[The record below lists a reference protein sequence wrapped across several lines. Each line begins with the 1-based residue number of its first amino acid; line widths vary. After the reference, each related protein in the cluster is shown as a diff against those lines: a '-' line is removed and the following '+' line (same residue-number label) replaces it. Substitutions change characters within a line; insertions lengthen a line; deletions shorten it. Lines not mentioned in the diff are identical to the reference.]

1 MRLVKAIALL
11 ACALFATIPAAADTP
26 YLGFD
31 LLNAQGV
38 NQYFT
43 GFYVNQTLGS
53 VFIVSGSSPLLVT
66 HLGVF
71 DMNPDNEP
79 NWDPT
84 NPPNSAYGFNTQH
97 ATALFKR
104 SDMSKLG
111 EVIIPAGTAAPIQ
124 DEGYRYMPL
133 DEPVV
138 LEPGQT
144 YVIAA
149 WFAPGTGEAGN
160 IDSFYLMGTAPG
172 DVPSTVTTH
181 PDITILDGCFNP
193 NAGDGSTCDAPFVF
207 GMFWGLYAGGANFLV
222 QETVVT
228 EDTSWSRVKSLY

>member
-104 SDMSKLG
+104 F
-111 EVIIPAGTAAPIQ
+111 
-124 DEGYRYMPL
+124 R
-133 DEPVV
+133 
-138 LEPGQT
+138 
-144 YVIAA
+144 
-149 WFAPGTGEAGN
+149 
-160 IDSFYLMGTAPG
+160 
-172 DVPSTVTTH
+172 
-181 PDITILDGCFNP
+181 
-193 NAGDGSTCDAPFVF
+193 
-207 GMFWGLYAGGANFLV
+207 
-222 QETVVT
+222 
-228 EDTSWSRVKSLY
+228 SRVKDSFSDKLLSAMRKQFGGHVEPKAGAAGGKR